1 MVHEL
6 AHQWFGDS
14 VSVHHW
20 ADVWLNEGS
29 ATFMEQQWN
38 EDHGGSS
45 TSAWLHQT
53 YGSVPGASSFWDLP
67 VADPGPAELFDWPVY
82 DRGGMTLA
90 ALRNRIGNDDF
101 AHLLKA
107 WTSRHRHGHGTT
119 AQFEALA
126 SSISGQDLT
135 SFFDAWLVQTVK
147 PAATVANGL

>member
-29 ATFMEQQWN
+29 ATFMEQLWN
-38 EDHGGSS
+38 EEHGGRS
-45 TSAWLHQT
+45 TSAWLRAT
-53 YGSVPGASSFWDLP
+53 YESQPAGAPFWELP
-67 VADPGPAELFDWPVY
+67 VADPGPADLFDWAVY

-90 ALRNRIGNDDF
+90 ALRRRIGNDDF
-101 AHLLKA
+101 SRLLKA
-107 WTSRHRHGHGTT
+107 WTARHRHGHGST

-126 SSISGQDLT
+126 VGVSGQDLT
-135 SFFDAWLVQTVK
+135 SFFDAWLVQPVR
-147 PAATVANGL
+147 PAPTPANGL